1 MRVTADNRKPEALK
15 VRRTKS
21 GVLRDI
27 WLSAI
32 VSLRL
37 AQQNAAPQPLTRY
50 EFCTRAL
57 RNAPFA
63 QRLDRLGGINQ
74 RDDVKNLSDTNCI
87 IITTWNTR
95 DWKNCVENL
104 SARQLK
110 SFPGTLNDIDELPV
124 SKRNRNDCLLN
135 IK

>member
-1 MRVTADNRKPEALK
+1 M
-15 VRRTKS
+15 
-21 GVLRDI
+21 
-27 WLSAI
+27 
-32 VSLRL
+32 
-37 AQQNAAPQPLTRY
+37 
-50 EFCTRAL
+50 
-57 RNAPFA
+57 
-63 QRLDRLGGINQ
+63 GGINQ